1 MKTELYLGDLVSND
15 WDGGIQIYEFPENSI
30 YNRPYT
36 PTSRFDSTKFGIII
50 EHDVKY
56 LKSVKILT
64 QDGQIGWVNR
74 NFLTLI
80 NPLHI

>member
-1 MKTELYLGDLVSND
+1 MKTQVYLGDLVSND
-15 WDGGIQIYEFPENSI
+15 WDGGIQMYEFPENSN
-30 YNRPYT
+30 YNRPWM
-36 PTSRFDSTKFGIII
+36 PTSRFDSTVFAIII

-64 QDGQIGWVNR
+64 QDGQIGWVNQ
-74 NFLTLI
+74 NFLILI